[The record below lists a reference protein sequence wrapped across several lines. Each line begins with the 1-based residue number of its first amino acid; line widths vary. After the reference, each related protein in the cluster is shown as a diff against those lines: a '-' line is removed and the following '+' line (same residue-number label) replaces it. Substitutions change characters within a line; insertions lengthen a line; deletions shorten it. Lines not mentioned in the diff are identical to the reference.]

1 MINTVTLNPAID
13 KMLYLNNFKKNTTNR
28 IQTIETTIGGKGT
41 HVSINLKQMGENS
54 NAFGICHGDTGTKII
69 KMLHSSGINVHFI
82 HEEEFQSRTNYL
94 LVEESGDCTIVAEK
108 GILLAEKSLQ
118 KLITDMEHTIQ
129 NEDFLILS
137 GDASNCEDPMIYN
150 KLLAA
155 LRAKN
160 LKVFLDT
167 SGETLPLCIR
177 ESPFLIKPNL
187 DELSALCG
195 RPVAQNDQDII
206 AAIHSLASY
215 HIQII
220 AVSLGADGSIIQ
232 APCGI
237 YRAYPPKVRVAN
249 TIGCGDC
256 FLAGFVCGISK
267 NEPMEDII
275 RRATAVSAAT
285 AESRSSVGFCPER
298 AQELASLVEIVKLD

>member
-28 IQTIETTIGGKGT
+28 IQNIETTIGGKGT
-41 HVSINLKQMGENS
+41 HVSINLKQMNENS
-54 NAFGICHGDTGTKII
+54 NAFGICHGETGTKII
-69 KMLHSSGINVHFI
+69 EMLQSSGINVHFI
-82 HEEEFQSRTNYL
+82 HEDEFQSRTNYL

-108 GILLAEKSLQ
+108 GVLLAPKSLER
-118 KLITDMEHTIQ
+118 LIADMGHTIQ
-129 NEDFLILS
+129 NQDFLVLS

-150 KLLAA
+150 KLLSG

-167 SGETLPLCIR
+167 SGETLPLCIK

-195 RPVAQNDQDII
+195 HPVAPNDRDII
-206 AAIHSLASY
+206 AAIHSLAPY

-220 AVSLGADGSIIQ
+220 AVSLGEGGSIIQ
-232 APCGI
+232 APGGI

-256 FLAGFVCGISK
+256 FLAGFVSGVSRG
-267 NEPMEDII
+267 EPIEEII
-275 RRATAVSAAT
+275 RWATAVSAAT
-285 AESRSSVGFCPER
+285 AESRSSVGFRPER
-298 AQELASLVEIVKLD
+298 ARELASLVKIIKLD